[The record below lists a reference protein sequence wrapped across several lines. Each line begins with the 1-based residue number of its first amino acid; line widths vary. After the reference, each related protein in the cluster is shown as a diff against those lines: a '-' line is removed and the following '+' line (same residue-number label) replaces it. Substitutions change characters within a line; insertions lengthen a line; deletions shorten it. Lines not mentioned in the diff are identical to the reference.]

1 MAIVLTA
8 ASAAGV
14 VVASL
19 RTLDTKS
26 VASEV
31 FAVELLNHGISDFL
45 VVDVGEAE
53 TATGTGFAVE
63 NSLEANSLPDAGEL
77 SFKLFALKILRQIAD
92 VKTHAHETGKEKER
106 LRVRPIVVV
115 AAKAV
120 NHRTHS
126 RRSKPSDGT
135 ARIALRG
142 APARGWIDDHTRAQ
156 GSDV

>member
-1 MAIVLTA
+1 MTCFLMHWLIVWSDSCLLVGEEILQLGEFASPARIGSFLGLGVAVNNLVHGFACGAWCMAIVLTA

-63 NSLEANSLPDAGEL
+63 NSLERILPDAGEL
-77 SFKLFALKILRQIAD
+77 SFKLLLSKFC
-92 VKTHAHETGKEKER
+92 GK
-106 LRVRPIVVV
+106 LPM
-115 AAKAV
+115 
-120 NHRTHS
+120 
-126 RRSKPSDGT
+126 
-135 ARIALRG
+135 
-142 APARGWIDDHTRAQ
+142 
-156 GSDV
+156 

>member
-1 MAIVLTA
+1 MTIVLTA
-8 ASAAGV
+8 ATPASI

-26 VASEV
+26 IASEV
-31 FAVELLNHGISDFL
+31 FAVELLNHGICDFL

-53 TATGTGFAVE
+53 PATGTCFAVE

-92 VKTHAHETGKEKER
+92 VKTHAHETGREKER

-115 AAKAV
+115 AARAV

-126 RRSKPSDGT
+126 GRSKPGDGT
-135 ARIALRG
+135 ARIALLG
-142 APARGWIDDHTRAQ
+142 APARGW
-156 GSDV
+156 